1 MTMKIKEHEGM
12 VNDPIGK
19 FLTVPW
25 WTAFGSQ
32 ADTGESCGRLKALPV
47 EQLAI
52 GGEAVTKQ
60 ARMSTDQGLDKG
72 NITPFTIFP
81 GKSFSFFMV

>member
-32 ADTGESCGRLKALPV
+32 DDTGESCGRLKALPV

-52 GGEAVTKQ
+52 GGEPVTKQ

-72 NITPFTIFP
+72 NITPFTIFS